1 MNNQPASHISSVC
14 SSYSTHNTTGK
25 LYAQSITNP
34 KWKHFVVKKK
44 VETFNPE
51 KKEQRQNPKLAMY
64 LCCQHSGQH
73 YVAKLSHA

>member
-51 KKEQRQNPKLAMY
+51 KKNKDRTQNW
-64 LCCQHSGQH
+64 LCT
-73 YVAKLSHA
+73 YVASILGSIMLPS